1 MNIVWTQTIMINK
14 RSINRYLY
22 LFLNP
27 FFCVLR
33 AIFRSTETAD
43 IPNNQGVHTANSLY
57 NKNYNTVAARTA
69 LMNDYYIM
77 IFYTSH
83 RLEALLLVVKEKLG
97 ELLMKFHFLHE
108 ESNYNP
114 LLGQTDPGGLIR
126 KRGTCTV
133 IHRI

>member
-1 MNIVWTQTIMINK
+1 MINK

-27 FFCVLR
+27 FFFVLR
-33 AIFRSTETAD
+33 AISRSTETAD
-43 IPNNQGVHTANSLY
+43 ILNNQGVHTAISLS

-69 LMNDYYIM
+69 LMNDYYLM
-77 IFYTSH
+77 IFYSSH
-83 RLEALLLVVKEKLG
+83 NMEALLLNVKVKLG

-114 LLGQTDPGGLIR
+114 LLGQTNPSGPIR
-126 KRGTCTV
+126 KRRTCTV
-133 IHRI
+133 IHRV

>member
-1 MNIVWTQTIMINK
+1 MITK
-14 RSINRYLY
+14 RSIIKHLH

-27 FFCVLR
+27 FFCTLR

-43 IPNNQGVHTANSLY
+43 ISNNQGVHTANSLD

-69 LMNDYYIM
+69 VMNDYYYM
-77 IFYTSH
+77 IFYFSH
-83 RLEALLLVVKEKLG
+83 RMEALLLVVTEKLG

-114 LLGQTDPGGLIR
+114 FLGQTDPGGPVR
-126 KRGTCTV
+126 KRRTCSV
-133 IHRI
+133 IHRV